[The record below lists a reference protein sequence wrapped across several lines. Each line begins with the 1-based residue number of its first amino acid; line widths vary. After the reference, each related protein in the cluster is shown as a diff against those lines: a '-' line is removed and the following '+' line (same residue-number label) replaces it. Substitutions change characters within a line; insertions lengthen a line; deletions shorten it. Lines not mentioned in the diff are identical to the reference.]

1 MSLKAA
7 NNTDINITGVSFFD
21 TGKPDI
27 KISLKVPVRVTDQ
40 PQENTI
46 IGYNVT
52 ECIATNLPFAE
63 SKPILKSAL
72 PITPFCS

>member
-7 NNTDINITGVSFFD
+7 NNTDINIIGVSFFD
-21 TGKPDI
+21 IGKPDI

-40 PQENTI
+40 PEENTI

-52 ECIATNLPFAE
+52 E
-63 SKPILKSAL
+63 
-72 PITPFCS
+72 